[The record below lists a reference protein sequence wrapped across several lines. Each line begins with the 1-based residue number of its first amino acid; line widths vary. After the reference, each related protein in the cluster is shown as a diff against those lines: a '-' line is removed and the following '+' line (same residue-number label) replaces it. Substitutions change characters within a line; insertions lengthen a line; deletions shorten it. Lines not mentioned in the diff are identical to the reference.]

1 MASYCVP
8 SHELFRYVIH
18 LCLCRLL
25 LVLLNLQEQY
35 VNDTEF
41 LLAAAEAA
49 GLPRDAAAAALEQSG
64 AGEQLVQQELGKFP
78 GVNGVPHFVVN
89 GRCDVVACYFDQLI
103 ASTAIGWC
111 CCSTALLT

>member
-1 MASYCVP
+1 
-8 SHELFRYVIH
+8 
-18 LCLCRLL
+18 

-89 GRCDVVACYFDQLI
+89 RR
-103 ASTAIGWC
+103 
-111 CCSTALLT
+111 